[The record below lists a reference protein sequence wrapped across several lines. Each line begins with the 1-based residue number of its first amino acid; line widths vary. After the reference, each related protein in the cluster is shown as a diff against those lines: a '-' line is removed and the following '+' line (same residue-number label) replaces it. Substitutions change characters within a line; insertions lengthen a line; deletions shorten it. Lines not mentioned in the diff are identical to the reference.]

1 MIFGL
6 ARAISP
12 ASSSV
17 RSASRTVERLT
28 CASLASAVSDGIRSP
43 SASAPETIRS
53 RMIAASAS

>member
-6 ARAISP
+6 ARTISP

-28 CASLASAVSDGIRSP
+28 WASLGECRLRRDPVARGELAGQDPARG
-43 SASAPETIRS
+43 
-53 RMIAASAS
+53 